1 MPQDLLARVQHYA
14 REHRQS
20 VSALIREGLEWR
32 ITEGDPRW
40 QSAHGQRYARN
51 TEREEPAQPVHLRE
65 ESMPF
70 DVDLAGAPQTP
81 APEAPGEPWSRQAVV
96 ARILRWRQEGLT
108 KTAIA
113 ARLNAAHV
121 PPLAGTGRWNLRKVT
136 RALWEVPKSK
146 RERHAFL
153 ARYAPTTAPVL
164 GREG

>member
-1 MPQDLLARVQHYA
+1 MPLD
-14 REHRQS
+14 E
-20 VSALIREGLEWR
+20 
-32 ITEGDPRW
+32 D
-40 QSAHGQRYARN
+40 
-51 TEREEPAQPVHLRE
+51 
-65 ESMPF
+65 M
-70 DVDLAGAPQTP
+70 AGAPQSP
-81 APEAPGEPWSRQAVV
+81 APQALGEPWSRQAVV

-136 RALWEVPKSK
+136 RALWDVPKNK

-153 ARYAPTTAPVL
+153 ARYAPTNPLAL